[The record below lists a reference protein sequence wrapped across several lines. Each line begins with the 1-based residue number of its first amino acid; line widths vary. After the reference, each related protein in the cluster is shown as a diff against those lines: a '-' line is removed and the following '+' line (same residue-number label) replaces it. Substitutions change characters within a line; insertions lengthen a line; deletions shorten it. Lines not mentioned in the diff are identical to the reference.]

1 VVRPVENSAPG
12 EASSVMI
19 RQPVTSLQLPLLIL
33 TLISI
38 LMLSSR
44 TVVAQSPASPPAAQG
59 AASAANPV
67 AGGAAALTVAP
78 TTAPAAPAANSVAVQ
93 NAVPTLN
100 SEQEARFQR
109 LAGDL
114 RCLVCQNQSIAESHA
129 DLAIDLK
136 NQVRD
141 QIAQGRTDDD
151 VRRFMV
157 DRYGDFVLYRP
168 PFNARTVAL
177 WVGPFLALLLALV
190 ILVRTLSRRA
200 GAAPPQ
206 EFDAQALAH
215 ALERLQPATVRAKD
229 AND

>member
-1 VVRPVENSAPG
+1 
-12 EASSVMI
+12 MI

-78 TTAPAAPAANSVAVQ
+78 TTAPAAAPAAPAANSVAVQ

-177 WVGPFLALLLALV
+177 WVGPFLALFLALV

>member
-1 VVRPVENSAPG
+1 
-12 EASSVMI
+12 MI

-67 AGGAAALTVAP
+67 AGAAAALTVAP

-190 ILVRTLSRRA
+190 VLVRTLKRRA
-200 GAAPPQ
+200 AAAPSQ

-215 ALERLQPATVRAKD
+215 ALERLQPATARAKD